1 MVQAVSQD
9 LAVSTQK
16 KAAEALTAAKLKA
29 VDGILWGHKES
40 WRKGETACST
50 WHMLDP
56 AEHKSHGSCHL
67 SRHSMQVNNSP
78 IFARTLI
85 VHVLV

>member
-9 LAVSTQK
+9 LADSTQK

-40 WRKGETACST
+40 WRKGETPCST
-50 WHMLDP
+50 WQMLDP
-56 AEHKSHGSCHL
+56 AEHKSRGNCHL
-67 SRHSMQVNNSP
+67 SRHSMQAKSHPFLQV
-78 IFARTLI
+78 R
-85 VHVLV
+85 